1 MPMLFCLLLVLFSL
15 SACSEA
21 EPSDAQAAAP
31 SIDSAALQS
40 TRGEE
45 ALTEEEEAQPDTVF
59 LHAVGDVML
68 GTDYPSTRHLP
79 ANGGKDLLKAV
90 TPYLENADLTFGNLE
105 GVIGRGGVAKKC
117 NNPSVCYTF
126 RMPGSYTEHLIN
138 AGFDVVSI
146 ANNHANDFGSG
157 GRKVTAK
164 TLTEAGLHFAGE
176 SSKPYTIFEKD
187 GRTYGFLAA
196 APNSGCFNM
205 RQYDK
210 AAAYVKHLDSLCD
223 IVLVSFHAGA
233 EGSKAKH
240 VPKRDEIF
248 LGYNRG
254 DVHKFAHCC
263 IDAGADV
270 LLGHGP
276 HVTRAV
282 ELYKDRFITYSM
294 GNFCTY
300 DRFSLRGSKGIGPIM
315 QLALAEDGRF
325 LKGQIVATKQQGRGV
340 PVLDETGAVIQEVIE
355 LTAADFPNTPLEITK
370 DGAILV
376 KMAKPA
382 AE

>member
-1 MPMLFCLLLVLFSL
+1 MHIFILTLFVLLGL
-15 SACSEA
+15 SACSESTPP
-21 EPSDAQAAAP
+21 EAASALAVV
-31 SIDSAALQS
+31 DSASLQGL
-40 TRGEE
+40 RGEE
-45 ALTEEEEAQPDTVF
+45 TPEPEPQPDTVF
-59 LHAVGDVML
+59 LTAVGDVML
-68 GTDYPSTRHLP
+68 GTDWPHKGHLP
-79 ANGGKDLLKAV
+79 PNGGKDLLKAV
-90 TPYLENADLTFGNLE
+90 TPYLQDKGLTFGNLE
-105 GVIGRGGVAKKC
+105 GVIGKGGAAKKC

-126 RMPGSYTEHLIN
+126 RMPGAYTQLLLD
-138 AGFDVVSI
+138 AGFDAVSI

-157 GRKVTAK
+157 GRKATAK

-176 SSKPYTIFEKD
+176 SSKPYTIFEHE
-187 GRTYGFLAA
+187 GRTYGLLAA

-210 AAAYVKHLDSLCD
+210 AVAYVKHLDTLCD

-254 DVHKFAHCC
+254 DVHKFAHMC

-294 GNFCTY
+294 GNFCTF
-300 DRFSLRGSKGIGPIM
+300 DRFSLRGSKGIGPILK
-315 QLALAEDGRF
+315 LALAEDGRF
-325 LKGQIVATKQQGRGV
+325 LTGSIIATKQKGRGV
-340 PVLDETGAVIQEVIE
+340 PVVDETGAVIQEVID
-355 LTAADFPNTPLEITK
+355 LTAADFPNTPLEVTST
-370 DGAILV
+370 GEILV
-376 KMAKPA
+376 KTVEKA

>member
-1 MPMLFCLLLVLFSL
+1 MYTFVLTLLLLLGL
-15 SACSEA
+15 SACSENTA
-21 EPSDAQAAAP
+21 EEAAGALP
-31 SIDSAALQS
+31 AVDSASLQS
-40 TRGEE
+40 VRAEKIPE
-45 ALTEEEEAQPDTVF
+45 SEPDTVF
-59 LHAVGDVML
+59 LTAVGDIML
-68 GTDYPSTRHLP
+68 GTDWPNKSHLP
-79 ANGGKDLLKAV
+79 ANEGKGLLKAV
-90 TPYLENADLTFGNLE
+90 APYLQDADLTFGNLE
-105 GVIGRGGVAKKC
+105 GVIGKGGAAKKC

-126 RMPGSYTEHLIN
+126 RMPGEYTQLLLD

-157 GRKVTAK
+157 GRKATAE
-164 TLTEAGLHFAGE
+164 TLTKAGLHFAGE
-176 SSKPYTIFEKD
+176 SSKPYTIFEHE
-187 GRTYGFLAA
+187 GRKYGFLAA

-205 RQYDK
+205 RQYEK
-210 AAAYVKHLDSLCD
+210 AAAYVRHLDTLCD

-254 DVHKFAHCC
+254 DVHKFAHLC

-276 HVTRAV
+276 HVTRAI

-300 DRFSLRGSKGIGPIM
+300 DRFSLRGSKGIGPILK
-315 QLALAEDGRF
+315 LALDEEGRF
-325 LKGQIVATKQQGRGV
+325 LTGRIIATKQKGRGV
-340 PVLDETGAVIQEVIE
+340 PVLDETGAVIQEVID
-355 LTAADFPNTPLEITK
+355 LTAADFPNTPLEVSKTGEIF
-370 DGAILV
+370 V
-376 KMAKPA
+376 K
-382 AE
+382 